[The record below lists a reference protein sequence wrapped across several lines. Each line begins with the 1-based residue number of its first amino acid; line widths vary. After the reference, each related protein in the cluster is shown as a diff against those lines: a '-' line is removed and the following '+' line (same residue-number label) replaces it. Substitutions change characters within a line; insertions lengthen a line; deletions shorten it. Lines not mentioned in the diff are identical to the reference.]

1 MPWVSHQGKTE
12 VCAPGRICH
21 LQPTLWDWRWGRMPE
36 TVRARLQDVTA
47 TKSASLADS
56 MDRQA
61 INLTESLQSFKKANN
76 LRIAFLGMFCD
87 QEHGLH
93 IGSCFWSRIFRQF
106 WMQLFDIPVGVNYAP
121 VLANFHILIIWDWVF
136 WNASLVLILVQF
148 FFVSYA
154 YRVWRCY
161 FYFLISFNSPM
172 SCIWTKSL
180 LALTHKYHTKLLIKN

>member
-1 MPWVSHQGKTE
+1 
-12 VCAPGRICH
+12 
-21 LQPTLWDWRWGRMPE
+21 MPE

-106 WMQLFDIPVGVNYAP
+106 
-121 VLANFHILIIWDWVF
+121 
-136 WNASLVLILVQF
+136 
-148 FFVSYA
+148 
-154 YRVWRCY
+154 
-161 FYFLISFNSPM
+161 
-172 SCIWTKSL
+172 
-180 LALTHKYHTKLLIKN
+180 